1 MGKFRYA
8 RLAFDSRLWKRL
20 ASNSVIYGT
29 ALGQL
34 SEKQFSPFMGMVC
47 YRLWKW

>member
-1 MGKFRYA
+1 MGKVGYA